1 MSSVETVIDNRLASL
16 PRVSRMLDDLATS
29 HGLAASAVA
38 DMHVALDEVLTN
50 VITHGY
56 PADTARQIR
65 VRLSLSAD
73 VLEAEI
79 EDDGVPFNPL
89 AAPPPILGAPLHE
102 RPIGGLGI
110 HFVRR
115 LMTEVIYSFVDN
127 HNRLVLRKRL
137 PHTAEG
143 RVHGAA

>member
-1 MSSVETVIDNRLASL
+1 VSSVETCIDNRLASL
-16 PRVSRMLDDLATS
+16 TRVSRMLDDLAAS
-29 HGLAASAVA
+29 HGLAASTVA

-56 PADTARQIR
+56 PTDAARQIR
-65 VRLSLSAD
+65 VRLSLGAG

-89 AAPPPILGAPLHE
+89 AAPPPALGAPLNE
-102 RPIGGLGI
+102 RPVGGLGI

-115 LMTEVIYSFVDN
+115 LMTEVVYSFVDN

-137 PHTAEG
+137 ADTPEG
-143 RVHGAA
+143 RVDGAA